1 MLEKVESS
9 LLNEQKITVESF
21 VVFCVFHK
29 INVIIKDNFK
39 YLEIIHDEGPINI
52 IEKSRNKYGISYNKF
67 CKEKFWK
74 MTGYNFDNPLFSIS
88 KYKLKDLQD
97 ICKILNIDI
106 IKKRKKDLYSALQ
119 IKIE

>member
-1 MLEKVESS
+1 MS
-9 LLNEQKITVESF
+9 LVFFLQAKALQK
-21 VVFCVFHK
+21 
-29 INVIIKDNFK
+29 
-39 YLEIIHDEGPINI
+39 
-52 IEKSRNKYGISYNKF
+52 
-67 CKEKFWK
+67 
-74 MTGYNFDNPLFSIS
+74 TGYNFDNPLFSIS